1 MSLAVRALCLLTLLL
16 VLQPAVAEE
25 HAASRV
31 LTLHTKGQSSPSIS
45 ELNPKVFKRF
55 DEFASWSPKEWM
67 LLKDVSDSHLDKF
80 SLFEASLVV
89 AGHDAKEISTYR
101 KQLDASISRCRS
113 TLPKS
118 NRKGRLKAI
127 FRHLSKDFLY
137 GEYRADLFDVGKTLR
152 EGEFNC
158 LTATVLFQTFSRA
171 YGIDSRVLWEPSHVQ
186 CWSPLTAKAGYIIE
200 TTAAL
205 PDNAIS
211 PLTYTSDLDSREL
224 SNTEFVGKI
233 FYNRGVR
240 ALMTDRYP
248 EALLSTWACCVL
260 DDADRPAQSN
270 LRACINNW
278 ALMSA
283 QKRDIDL
290 VQRLFDV
297 GMKLDPN
304 YEPFSRNRALLL
316 NGPAVNRNANSF

>member
-1 MSLAVRALCLLTLLL
+1 MSLAVRALFVLISLWM
-16 VLQPAVAEE
+16 LQPAFAGDP
-25 HAASRV
+25 AANRSRS
-31 LTLHTKGQSSPSIS
+31 LAAGE
-45 ELNPKVFKRF
+45 ELNPTLFKRF

-67 LLKDVSDSHLDKF
+67 LLKDVADSQLDKF

-89 AGHDAKEISTYR
+89 AGHSAKEITDFR
-101 KQLDASISRCRS
+101 KQLNASVHRCRS
-113 TLPKS
+113 TLPNGNKKS
-118 NRKGRLKAI
+118 QLKAV

-137 GEYRADLFDVGKTLR
+137 GEYRADLYDVSKTLK

-158 LTATVLFQTFSRA
+158 LTATVLFQTFCRA
-171 YGIDSRVLWEPSHVQ
+171 YEIDSRVLWEPSHVQ
-186 CWSPLTAKAGYIIE
+186 CWCPLSGKAGYIVE
-200 TTAAL
+200 TTASA

-211 PLTYTSDLDSREL
+211 PLTYSSNLQSREL
-224 SNTEFVGKI
+224 SSTEFVGKI

-240 ALMTDRYP
+240 ALMSDRYP

-297 GMKLDPN
+297 GLKLDPN

-316 NGPAVNRNANSF
+316 NGSAVNRKANPF

>member
-1 MSLAVRALCLLTLLL
+1 MSLAVRALLLL
-16 VLQPAVAEE
+16 SLFSMQPVIAEE
-25 HAASRV
+25 LARTTTISTATRV
-31 LTLHTKGQSSPSIS
+31 ARSA
-45 ELNPKVFKRF
+45 NVFKRF
-55 DEFASWSPKEWM
+55 DEFASWSPKEWL
-67 LLKDVSDSHLDKF
+67 LLKDVADSQLDKF

-89 AGHDAKEISTYR
+89 SGYDSKEIAKYR
-101 KQLDASISRCRS
+101 KQLNASIVRCRGK
-113 TLPKS
+113 LPS
-118 NRKGRLKAI
+118 GGPHGGRKRTLKAI
-127 FRHLSKDFLY
+127 FAHVARDFLY

-158 LTATVLFQTFSRA
+158 LTATVLFQTFCKA

-186 CWSPLTAKAGYIIE
+186 CWCPVSNSSGYIVE
-200 TTAAL
+200 TTASS
-205 PDNAIS
+205 PNNAIS
-211 PLTYTSDLDSREL
+211 PLTATTELESREL

-260 DDADRPAQSN
+260 DDDDKPAQSN

-283 QKRDIDL
+283 QKRDIAL

-316 NGPAVNRNANSF
+316 NGANRNANRF

>member
-1 MSLAVRALCLLTLLL
+1 MSLAVRAHF
-16 VLQPAVAEE
+16 VLISLFWLQAAVADE
-25 HAASRV
+25 HASR
-31 LTLHTKGQSSPSIS
+31 HTSSR
-45 ELNPKVFKRF
+45 ELNPSVFKRF
-55 DEFASWSPKEWM
+55 DEFALWSPKEWT
-67 LLKDVSDSHLDKF
+67 LLKDVADAQLDKF

-89 AGHDAKEISTYR
+89 AGHNTKEVSAYR
-101 KQLDASISRCRS
+101 KQLESSIGRCRK
-113 TLPKS
+113 TLPQS
-118 NRKGRLKAI
+118 NRKTRLKAI
-127 FRHLSKDFLY
+127 FQHLSKDFLY
-137 GEYRADLFDVGKTLR
+137 GEYRADLFDVGQTLR
-152 EGEFNC
+152 DGEFNC
-158 LTATVLFQTFSRA
+158 LTATVLFQTFCRA
-171 YGIDSRVLWEPSHVQ
+171 YSIDSRVLWEPSHVQ
-186 CWSPLTAKAGYIIE
+186 CWCPMSTKAGYIIE
-200 TTAAL
+200 TTASA

-211 PLTYTSDLDSREL
+211 PLTYSVDLQSREL

-297 GMKLDPN
+297 GMKLDPD
-304 YEPFSRNRALLL
+304 YEPFTRNRALLL
-316 NGPAVNRNANSF
+316 NGPAVNRNANPF